1 MLLYVL
7 ISKNVQT
14 WDRKSKV
21 SYTLQMSFI
30 SFLYSEN
37 KNVFPD
43 TNKKNIYNSKSLQS
57 SKNFEE
63 NLI

>member
-1 MLLYVL
+1 
-7 ISKNVQT
+7 
-14 WDRKSKV
+14 
-21 SYTLQMSFI
+21 MSFI

-37 KNVFPD
+37 KNVLPD

-63 NLI
+63 NDKETRQNKVKV

>member
-1 MLLYVL
+1 MPNINAPVCFNF
-7 ISKNVQT
+7 IKRFQT

-37 KNVFPD
+37 KNVLPD
-43 TNKKNIYNSKSLQS
+43 TNKKIY
-57 SKNFEE
+57 
-63 NLI
+63 I